1 MAGADRIEVRVA
13 LAHALQDLAR
23 QRDGFEH
30 VEGKQ
35 PGAQAVV
42 YVMRVVGDVVG
53 DRRAL
58 RLETGIFVEPEV
70 EEFGKVA
77 DRLRDRAFQALPAG
91 VGERAVVL
99 DQALQRLPGE
109 VQPVELGIAAFQ
121 PGDDAQRLG
130 VVVEAAPFRHL
141 RVQRILAGMAEGRV
155 AEIVDQRDRLGEVLV
170 AAQRPRQ
177 RAGDLRDLDRVGE
190 PGAVVV
196 ALMRDE
202 DLRLVLEAAEGGGVD
217 DAVAVALERRAGRAF
232 RLVLEAAAR
241 LRRDRRHM
249 AHAGGSRSRCRRASP
264 HRPCPCPCPTV
275 PVDLPLARSYL

>member
-1 MAGADRIEVRVA
+1 
-13 LAHALQDLAR
+13 
-23 QRDGFEH
+23 
-30 VEGKQ
+30 
-35 PGAQAVV
+35 
-42 YVMRVVGDVVG
+42 MRVVGDVVG

-70 EEFGKVA
+70 EQLGKVA
-77 DRLRDRAFQALPAG
+77 DRLRHRALEALAAG

-99 DQALQRLPGE
+99 DEALQRLPGE
-109 VQPVELGIAAFQ
+109 VQPVELGIAALQ

-130 VVVEAAPFRHL
+130 VVVEAAPLRHL
-141 RVQRILAGMAEGRV
+141 LVQRILAGMAEGRV

-202 DLRLVLEAAEGGGVD
+202 DLRLVLQAAEGGGMD

-249 AHAGGSRSRCRRASP
+249 ARADGSRSRCRRASP
-264 HRPCPCPCPTV
+264 PRPCPSHLPRRPLTCPS
-275 PVDLPLARSYL
+275 PVHTYDGNAKAR